1 MMKLKIKRLHLDL
14 SAAER
19 DRALLSV
26 GVIPATVDPNRSVDY
41 SYLLKLSGLADNLV
55 LLGHAV
61 LEDRVNASIGLER
74 RNDQKIDFWNVSEN
88 NEFCY
93 GSACGVRALSSLQAS
108 VTSESKS
115 VFVECSQ
122 CERTVCKSCCAG
134 KGAFLLLN
142 TYRDLKLYGGSQGG
156 GYSAQADCYVCK
168 SCYNEMVK
176 RALYV
181 DYVRVL
187 RSSWRKCRTE
197 KAALNAVNQV
207 CRLESSRTSDVS
219 QSIQSGQRQLMQIL
233 GDEESLAEFPSA
245 SFLHS
250 VVFLVFVQNY
260 DNVYSFMIC
269 FHFLTIY
276 DISCCIINLQNCCT
290 WTIEKSE
297 IK

>member
-93 GSACGVRALSSLQAS
+93 GSACEVRALSSLQAS

-156 GYSAQADCYVCK
+156 GYSALADCYVCK
-168 SCYNEMVK
+168 SCCNEMVK

-187 RSSWRKCRTE
+187 HSSRRNDRTE

-207 CRLESSRTSDVS
+207 CRLESSRISDMS

-233 GDEESLAEFPSA
+233 DDEESLAEFPSA

-250 VVFLVFVQNY
+250 VVSLIFIQNY
-260 DNVYSFMIC
+260 DIVYSFMIC

-276 DISCCIINLQNCCT
+276 DISCCIRNLQSCCT
-290 WTIEKSE
+290 WTMRK
-297 IK
+297 K